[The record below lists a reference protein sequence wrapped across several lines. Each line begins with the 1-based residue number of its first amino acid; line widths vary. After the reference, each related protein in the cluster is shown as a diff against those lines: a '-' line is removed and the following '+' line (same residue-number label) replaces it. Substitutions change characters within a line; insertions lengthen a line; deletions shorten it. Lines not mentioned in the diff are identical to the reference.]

1 MTRVVNQRRY
11 SEAFKR
17 QVLDEIRVGKW
28 STPYAAGKAYNIS
41 PTTVTHWMD
50 EGGLTH
56 LRGRTMEVKALSEVS
71 ELQRLRKEN
80 RKLKEQ
86 LLNEILDHRIDQATL
101 EIIEREYKIDV
112 GQIKKKDSGM
122 RSSSASAPTESGE
135 TKGSGSK

>member
-50 EGGLTH
+50 EG
-56 LRGRTMEVKALSEVS
+56 
-71 ELQRLRKEN
+71 
-80 RKLKEQ
+80 
-86 LLNEILDHRIDQATL
+86 D
-101 EIIEREYKIDV
+101 
-112 GQIKKKDSGM
+112 
-122 RSSSASAPTESGE
+122 
-135 TKGSGSK
+135 